1 MKLEALQKDALPPGK
16 LILLAA
22 FFGLFTGLIEIPLLG
37 VQKLLSTRALFLGPR
52 VVWMVPVADLLL
64 FATVGS
70 LLLILSK
77 RWPALSSV
85 RVSAVVFSF
94 LALLNWLLIF
104 PRVQWYA
111 SLVLAIGVSVQVGR
125 LFEKRLL
132 LSLSFL
138 PRAVALTVGMLLI
151 LFLGI
156 EGGTLWK
163 EHRATSSLPPS
174 PATTPNVLLIVMDTV
189 RAQSMSLY
197 GYERET
203 TPQLERF
210 ARRGVR
216 FDRAISTAPWTTPSH
231 AGMFTGHYP
240 SDCSADWDKPLD
252 GRYPTLAEMLAAQGY
267 ATAGFVANTF
277 GCGYETGLDRGFAH
291 YEDYSI
297 SFGELLIGSSLLRTL
312 AHSDSLRRL
321 SGNHQ
326 VITRKSAATI
336 NQDFLAWQQ
345 RQTSRPFFAFLN
357 YLDAHEPYL
366 PPSPFDR
373 KFGTSTH
380 KDKYQARHDLRISFR
395 YGRDQLS
402 PEEAQAEVDDYDGAI
417 AYLDQQIGLLL
428 DELERRGTLNNTLVV
443 VTSDHG
449 ESFGEHQD
457 HGHGNSLYMPL
468 LHVPLVVFF
477 PPQVPAGRQIV
488 DPISL
493 RDLPATILE
502 LAGIGSK
509 AKVPGYS
516 LACHWISELPPGTVK
531 TSTVLSEVNVA
542 PIRPGRYPADR
553 PAEMQSILQEPLH
566 YIRNANGREELYDIA
581 KDPTEANNLLSEEE
595 LQSVIKQIRSELL
608 KLQ

>member
-1 MKLEALQKDALPPGK
+1 MKLEALQQNTLPPGK

-37 VQKLLSTRALFLGPR
+37 VQKLLSARALFLGPR
-52 VVWMVPVADLLL
+52 VIWMAPVTDLLL
-64 FATVGS
+64 FAAVG
-70 LLLILSK
+70 LLLLVLSR

-85 RVSAVVFSF
+85 RCVVTVFSF
-94 LALLNWLLIF
+94 LALLSWLLIF

-111 SLVLAIGVSVQVGR
+111 SLVLAIGASVQVGR
-125 LFEKRLL
+125 LFEKRLP
-132 LSLSFL
+132 LSLFFL
-138 PRAVALTVGMLLI
+138 RRAVALGAVILLI
-151 LFLGI
+151 LFPGI
-156 EGGTLWK
+156 EGRTLWK
-163 EHRATSSLPPS
+163 EHRAISSLPPS
-174 PATTPNVLLIVMDTV
+174 PANSPNVLLIVMDTV

-203 TPQLERF
+203 TPQLDRF

-240 SDCSADWDKPLD
+240 SDCSTDWDKPLD
-252 GRYPTLAEMLAAQGY
+252 GRYPTLAEMLALEGY
-267 ATAGFVANTF
+267 VTAGFVANTF

-297 SFGELLIGSSLLRTL
+297 TVSELLIGSSLLRSLT
-312 AHSDSLRRL
+312 HSDSLRRL
-321 SGNHQ
+321 VGNHQ
-326 VITRKSAATI
+326 VVTRKSAATI
-336 NQDFLAWQQ
+336 NHDFLTWQQ
-345 RQTSRPFFAFLN
+345 RQTTRPFFAFLN

-366 PPSPFDR
+366 PPAPFDR
-373 KFGTSTH
+373 KFGASTH

-395 YGRDQLS
+395 YGRDHLS
-402 PEEAQAEVDDYDGAI
+402 PEETQAEIDDYDGAI

-428 DELERRGTLNNTLVV
+428 EELERRGVLNNTVV
-443 VTSDHG
+443 VITSDHG

-477 PPQVPAGRQIV
+477 PPQVPAGRQIA

-502 LAGIGSK
+502 IAGIGGK
-509 AKVPGYS
+509 GKMPGYS

-542 PIRPGRYPADR
+542 PIRPGRYPTGQ
-553 PAEMQSILQEPLH
+553 PAEMHSILQEPLH
-566 YIRNANGREELYDIA
+566 YIRNANGREELYDIVR
-581 KDPTEANNLLSEEE
+581 DPGEANNLLSEEE
-595 LQSVIKQIRSELL
+595 LQSILKQIRSELP
-608 KLQ
+608 KLH